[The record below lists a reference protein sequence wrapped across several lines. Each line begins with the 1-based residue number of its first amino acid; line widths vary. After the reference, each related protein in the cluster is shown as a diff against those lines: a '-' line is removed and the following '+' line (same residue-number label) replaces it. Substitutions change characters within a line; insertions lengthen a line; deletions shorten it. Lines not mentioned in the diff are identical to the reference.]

1 MTSTARGGFVTSL
14 ASRFSPPEEVQRD
27 LAQGGAAPDPDRE
40 TRGEDDHRV
49 DALPARARPVHVLKV
64 EPQGE
69 LIEGQGRADAVAG
82 GGEAGQQVRAG
93 PGCDQPDVPD
103 DQEQKEA
110 PHQVVDVETAAGDV
124 VKRADSRL
132 DQVGDDA
139 HDRERE
145 EERDRRQEQPLPSL
159 ALEMEPVDPLEG
171 AQPAR
176 DLRWRALRASSSSRM
191 MKSVRGSAWM
201 CPWKASVQCS
211 GGHLRT

>member
-1 MTSTARGGFVTSL
+1 MTSTGRGGFVTSL
-14 ASRFSPPEEVQRD
+14 AGGFAPPQEVKRD
-27 LAQGGAAPDPDRE
+27 LAQERAAPDADRE
-40 TRGEDDHRV
+40 PRGEDHDRV
-49 DALPARARPVHVLKV
+49 DPLAARAGPVHVLKV

-69 LIEGQGRADAVAG
+69 LVEGQGCTDAVAG
-82 GGEAGQQVRAG
+82 GRETGQQVRAG
-93 PGCDQPDVPD
+93 AGFDQPDVPD
-103 DQEQKEA
+103 DQEQKDA
-110 PHQVVDVETAAGDV
+110 PHKVMDVKAAAGDV

-132 DQVGDDA
+132 DQVRDDA